1 MIRGHRRLLSNDMDP
16 SQSVTENSSTSITPS
31 PSSSPTFIVEQ
42 ILPPLIPQN
51 QNVEGSTASGT
62 DAAPAIMVG
71 LASCII
77 VFAVLFYLND
87 VRDHLQENS
96 DGNDNKSDSEIVKGA
111 TSARSTASGE
121 SGYWINTTS
130 SAPNPYPLLPLIATN
145 QSSPQQEDVSISR
158 LSTMTESM
166 MESSWSFE
174 CR

>member
-1 MIRGHRRLLSNDMDP
+1 
-16 SQSVTENSSTSITPS
+16 
-31 PSSSPTFIVEQ
+31 
-42 ILPPLIPQN
+42 
-51 QNVEGSTASGT
+51 
-62 DAAPAIMVG
+62 MVG

-77 VFAVLFYLND
+77 VFAILFYLND

-130 SAPNPYPLLPLIATN
+130 SAPNLYPLLPLIATN